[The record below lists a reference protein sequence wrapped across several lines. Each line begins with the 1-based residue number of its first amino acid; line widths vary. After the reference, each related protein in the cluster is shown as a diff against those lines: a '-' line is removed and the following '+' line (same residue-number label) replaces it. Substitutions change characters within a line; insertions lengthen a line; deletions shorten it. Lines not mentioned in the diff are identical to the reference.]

1 MGPLHIEQGAL
12 KLNGELIQGTGLEDI
27 VSAAGMATVGLKTAV
42 CDHDVNDIKKA
53 RYTVQILAS
62 ILHKLLWDAFLE
74 SKTDDFE

>member
-42 CDHDVNDIKKA
+42 CDVNDIKKA